1 MEAERRYGP
10 YGSGAIIPC
19 VLEDI
24 TLLYHRASGQTHM
37 VISPVPEIL
46 QALRDGTSMSA
57 AEVHARLARDYDLG
71 PEAEAIAQIEAHLQE
86 LASLGLVPAQ

>member
-1 MEAERRYGP
+1 MTAECRYHQD
-10 YGSGAIIPC
+10 SDAALC

-46 QALRDGTSMSA
+46 EALEEQVLATA
-57 AEVHARLARDYDLG
+57 AEVHARLEQRYELG
-71 PEAEAIAQIEAHLQE
+71 EAAQAIAEIEAHLAG
-86 LASLGLVPAQ
+86 LAALGVVRRA

>member
-1 MEAERRYGP
+1 MIAERRYHQDRDV
-10 YGSGAIIPC
+10 ALC

-46 QALRDGTSMSA
+46 DALDKDAPATVA
-57 AEVHARLARDYDLG
+57 QVHARLEQGYDLG
-71 PEAEAIAQIEAHLQE
+71 ESGQAMVEIEAHLI
-86 LASLGLVPAQ
+86 GLVALGVVRRA